1 MASVSS
7 LMKNNSTSSSL
18 YGNKNIISGLASGM
32 DTESMIENSI
42 SGYKTKITSLQQRM
56 TKLQWKQD
64 AYRGLIGS
72 MNSIL
77 NKYLSYTSNTNLLS
91 TTFFKKAVS
100 TIANGENAAKVN
112 VTGKSTSSVAINGI
126 KQMASAAQYNIDAK
140 RLAVKAFANEKI
152 DWSAESVEVSNVSG
166 SISLAHGNG
175 NNTKMITLN
184 FGADEIFTDDPDTPV
199 LDADGNPEK
208 NDDGTDKVIKGKTA
222 KEKFVD
228 AINSKLAEK
237 TITTNGGTKNASELI
252 QASLDEN
259 GNIQFTEKKGNA
271 LELSSVSGD
280 MAKVFTKNGN
290 TMEQNKVGSTD
301 MALSGKQMVVT
312 KLLGETLT
320 VNLDG
325 NSKTFN
331 LGDVI
336 MRAVSA
342 DPDRPTGDPM
352 NITTEKFAEELNKQ
366 LKKEFGDGVSV
377 TEDGNGGLQFEIS
390 DKHSSLTVNT
400 TTAAGNKALGLG
412 EGGYSN
418 TMSTSWTLEKVLGD
432 KADKLFNLKD
442 DEGNPTGNGV
452 LTINGTDIVVNRND
466 TVQNVLDKIT
476 NSAAGVTAKYS
487 AFTGEFSFTSKETGV
502 AKQITMGAEG
512 HADETGAMQAATEDN
527 DIAMALFGDVS
538 KAATDDDTA
547 TARYSAG
554 QDAIL
559 NVTVNGKRMEIQ
571 RSSNTVDLDGYNVT
585 LKGTFGYDEDGN
597 AIKDTEAIT
606 FTTKTDSDK
615 IVDAVKGFVNDY
627 NALVKA
633 LHSAFRTE
641 PLKNSKKEEYQPL
654 TDEDKNTMSESAI
667 TAYENKAKTGLLFGD
682 SDLASLYSKLTNAV
696 QGSGGMGAALRSIG
710 IKVGYEKEGGLTTI
724 DLDEDA
730 LRSALET
737 DPDKVINAFT
747 QTTSSGASVNGMMVN
762 VRSVLEQY
770 GKTSIG
776 DPGILVKKA
785 GTTLSSY
792 SLNNNELND
801 QIDSLNEQIEKWQDK
816 MSSKIDYYTNQFTQ
830 LELLINQ
837 MNSQSSML
845 AGLSGG
851 Y

>member
-1 MASVSS
+1 MASVTS
-7 LMKNNSTSSSL
+7 LTKNNSSTSSL

-91 TTFFKKAVS
+91 STFFKRAVN
-100 TIANGENAAKVN
+100 TIAAGENAAKVG

-140 RLAVKAFANEKI
+140 RLAVKASANEKI
-152 DWSAESVEVSNVSG
+152 DWAADSVDVSNVTG
-166 SISLAHGNG
+166 SISLAHGSG

-184 FGADEIFTDDPDTPV
+184 FGADEVFTDDPDTTV
-199 LDADGNPEK
+199 K

-237 TITTNGGTKNASELI
+237 NITTNNGTKKASELI
-252 QASLDEN
+252 SASLDEN

-271 LELSSVSGD
+271 LELSSVNGD

-312 KLLGETLT
+312 KLMGETLT

-331 LGDVI
+331 LGDII
-336 MRAVSA
+336 MRAVND
-342 DPDRPTGDPM
+342 DPTKITKVTTG
-352 NITTEKFAEELNKQ
+352 EFAHELNEE
-366 LKKEFGDGVSV
+366 LKKEFGDGVTVSD
-377 TEDGNGGLQFEIS
+377 DGNGGLKFEIS
-390 DKHSSLTVNT
+390 DKHSSLNVNT

-432 KADKLFNLKD
+432 KADSLFNLKD
-442 DEGNPTGNGV
+442 DEGNDTGNGV
-452 LTINGTDIVVNRND
+452 LTINGTNIIVNRND
-466 TVQNVLDKIT
+466 TVQDVLDKIT
-476 NSAAGVTAKYS
+476 NSGAGVTAKYS
-487 AFTGEFSFTSKETGV
+487 AFTGEFSFTSKETGA
-502 AKQITMGAEG
+502 AKQITMGAEE
-512 HADETGAMQAATEDN
+512 HANDAGVMQPATEEN
-527 DIAMALFGDVS
+527 DIAMALFGKVPEND
-538 KAATDDDTA
+538 TTDDTA
-547 TARYSAG
+547 TARYTSG
-554 QDAIL
+554 KDAIL

-615 IVDAVKGFVNDY
+615 IVDAVKGFVEDY
-627 NALVKA
+627 NALVKT

-654 TDEDKNTMSESAI
+654 TDDDKSGMSESAI
-667 TAYENKAKTGLLFGD
+667 TAYETKAKTGLLFGD
-682 SDLASLYSKLTNAV
+682 SDLATLYSQLTNAV

-710 IKVGYEKEGGLTTI
+710 IKVGYEQEGGLTTI

-730 LRSALET
+730 LRSALEN
-737 DPDKVINAFT
+737 DPDKVTNAFT
-747 QTTSSGASVNGMMVN
+747 QTMSNGASVNGMMLN

-801 QIDSLNEQIEKWQDK
+801 QIESLNEQIDKWQDK
-816 MSSKIDYYTNQFTQ
+816 MSDKIDYYTNQFTQ

-845 AGLSGG
+845 AGLGG
-851 Y
+851 